1 MIEITTENWNREIN
15 SEKPIFICFLS
26 NNIFCKE
33 FLSILYYLEEKYKDK
48 MKFGIVDTRKYL
60 ELAIKN
66 SIFVT
71 PSFVI
76 YYKGFVVYG
85 MQGFRERRLIEEK
98 ISRVLYMI
106 KKKFGDGR

>member
-1 MIEITTENWNREIN
+1 MIEITTENWEREIN

-26 NNIFCKE
+26 NNMFCEE
-33 FLSILYYLEEKYKDK
+33 FLPILYELEEKYKDR
-48 MKFGIVDTRKYL
+48 MRFGIVDAKKNI
-60 ELAIKN
+60 ELVIRN

-85 MQGFRERRLIEEK
+85 MQGFREKRLIEEK

-106 KKKFGDGR
+106 EKFGDKR